1 MHSLLPAHTC
11 STLAM
16 ALSVLSIMVAKSNLC
31 LLTYD
36 YRILF
41 VSKGEMRDEI
51 NFLSKVSVTTVL
63 WNNVS
68 AISMYFQY
76 KMPKFLQ
83 KKKHINFKYAF

>member
-1 MHSLLPAHTC
+1 
-11 STLAM
+11 
-16 ALSVLSIMVAKSNLC
+16 MVAKSNLC

-83 KKKHINFKYAF
+83 KKKHINLKYAF